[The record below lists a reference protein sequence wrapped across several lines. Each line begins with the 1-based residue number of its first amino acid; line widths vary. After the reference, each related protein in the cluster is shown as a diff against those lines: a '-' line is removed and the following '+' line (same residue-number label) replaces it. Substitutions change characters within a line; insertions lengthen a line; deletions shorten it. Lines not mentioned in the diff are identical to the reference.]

1 MPSYIG
7 LGLKI
12 VSRFMELGFPMGL
25 NLSKNKRTPP
35 GGVLLRESL
44 FYTEGFT
51 IGALALS
58 GILLVGTHGNLIQGA
73 EILALAMMHTLGYGT
88 TNTFVGLHVF
98 SPPKIHS

>member
-1 MPSYIG
+1 MARVTG
-7 LGLKI
+7 
-12 VSRFMELGFPMGL
+12 FMELGFPMGL

-73 EILALAMMHTLGYGT
+73 EILALAMMYGT

>member
-1 MPSYIG
+1 
-7 LGLKI
+7 
-12 VSRFMELGFPMGL
+12 MGL
-25 NLSKNKRTPP
+25 NLAKNKRTPP
-35 GGVLLRESL
+35 GGVLVRESL

-51 IGALALS
+51 ICALALS